1 MLHAQLAMLGSLLLL
16 LVFLS
21 SAFSFPGAFAYS
33 QLTKGSSLLVENQE
47 DVLIS
52 PNGLFTAGFHS
63 VGINAYSF
71 AIWFSEKLSNR
82 TIVWMAKRDHPV
94 NGKHSKLTLL
104 KDGNLILTDANKFI
118 SWETNTAS
126 ASFVQILLQNN
137 GNLVLTEKDN
147 VLWQSFDVPA
157 DTLLPGQPL
166 TRYTRL
172 ISSRSQNNYSS
183 GFYKLFFDDDNVLR
197 LVFDGPETSSI
208 YWPDPWLLSFEAG
221 RTRYNDSRVAVL
233 DSWGHF
239 QSSDGVEFRADDYGP
254 SIQRRLTLDFDGN
267 FRLYSLDTTTRS
279 WIASWQAMIRACRIH
294 GACGPNSLCSYDP
307 SSGRKCSC
315 LQGYRV
321 KNYTDWAYGCEPE
334 YQLPCNSSE
343 VTFIKLPHVNFY
355 GYNIHIL
362 YNCTLEKCE
371 KKCIESRKC
380 KGFQYRFNKENGMYG
395 CYPKRAFRNGF
406 ISPTYSGVLYL
417 KQPKALTVATGQ
429 PAKVSSLICSS
440 TSIVTLNRTYKKK
453 GESGSIRILLWF
465 VPGLGLLEM
474 ICIVSVWFFLYRSS
488 RTSHK
493 QPYVHLST
501 GFRKFSFSELKKATK
516 NFGEEIGRGSSGIV
530 YKGVLLD
537 HRVAA
542 VKRLNEANQDEA
554 EFLAEL
560 SIFGRLNHMHL
571 IDIWGYC
578 AEGKHR
584 LLVYEYLEH
593 GSLAE
598 NLHRTVIDSKML
610 FEIALGTAKGLAYL
624 HEECLEWVLH
634 CDIKPQNVL
643 LDSNY
648 QPKLADFGLSK
659 LLRRADVND
668 LSFSKIRGT
677 RGYMAPEWIGNL
689 PITSKVDVY
698 SYGVV
703 LLEMV
708 TGRSPKMHV
717 QTFGV
722 GGEMVEKTL
731 IEWVREM
738 VRGDTEITSWIDEIL
753 DPLLDNTQCDKGKL
767 ALLVRVA
774 LHCVE
779 EDRKVRPTMRQVV
792 EMLLY

>member
-1 MLHAQLAMLGSLLLL
+1 MEN
-16 LVFLS
+16 
-21 SAFSFPGAFAYS
+21 
-33 QLTKGSSLLVENQE
+33 TRSSL
-47 DVLIS
+47 
-52 PNGLFTAGFHS
+52 
-63 VGINAYSF
+63 YS
-71 AIWFSEKLSNR
+71 R
-82 TIVWMAKRDHPV
+82 M
-94 NGKHSKLTLL
+94 
-104 KDGNLILTDANKFI
+104 
-118 SWETNTAS
+118 
-126 ASFVQILLQNN
+126 ILLQNN

-147 VLWQSFDVPA
+147 VLWQSFDVPT

-239 QSSDGVEFRADDYGP
+239 QSSDRVGFRADDYGP
-254 SIQRRLTLDFDGN
+254 GIQRRLTLDFDGN

-279 WIASWQAMIRACRIH
+279 WIASWIH
-294 GACGPNSLCSYDP
+294 GVCGPNSLCSHYP
-307 SSGRKCSC
+307 RSGRKCSC

-334 YQLPCNSSE
+334 YQLPCNSRE
-343 VTFIKLPHVNFY
+343 
-355 GYNIHIL
+355 
-362 YNCTLEKCE
+362 
-371 KKCIESRKC
+371 
-380 KGFQYRFNKENGMYG
+380 
-395 CYPKRAFRNGF
+395 
-406 ISPTYSGVLYL
+406 
-417 KQPKALTVATGQ
+417 PKALALAIDQ
-429 PAKVSSLICSS
+429 PAKISSLICSS
-440 TSIVTLNRTYKKK
+440 SSIVTLNRTYKKK
-453 GESGSIRILLWF
+453 GERESVRILLWF
-465 VPGLGLLEM
+465 VPALGLLEM
-474 ICIVSVWFFLYRSS
+474 ICIVSVWFFLYRSR
-488 RTSHK
+488 RTSDK

-501 GFRKFSFSELKKATK
+501 GFRKYSFSELKKATK
-516 NFGEEIGRGSSGIV
+516 NFGEEIGRGGSGIV

-542 VKRLNEANQDEA
+542 VKRLKEANQDEA

-560 SIFGRLNHMHL
+560 SIIGRLNHMHL

-598 NLHRTVIDSKML
+598 NLHCTVIDSKMR

-648 QPKLADFGLSK
+648 HPKLADFGLSK
-659 LLRRADVND
+659 LLRRAEVND

-738 VRGDTEITSWIDEIL
+738 VKGDSEITSWIDEIL
-753 DPLLDNTQCDKGKL
+753 DPLLDNTQCDKGKM

-792 EMLLY
+792 EMLLH

>member
-1 MLHAQLAMLGSLLLL
+1 MLGSLLLL
-16 LVFLS
+16 LLFWS

-33 QLTKGSSLLVENQE
+33 RLTKGSSLSVENQE
-47 DVLIS
+47 DFLIS

-71 AIWFSEKLSNR
+71 AIWFTEKLSNR
-82 TIVWMAKRDHPV
+82 TIVWMANRDHPV

-104 KDGNLILTDANKFI
+104 KDGNLILSDASKFI
-118 SWETNTAS
+118 SWATNTVS

-147 VLWQSFDVPA
+147 VLWQSFDVPT

-239 QSSDGVEFRADDYGP
+239 QSSDRVGFRADDYGP
-254 SIQRRLTLDFDGN
+254 GIQRRLTLDFDGN

-279 WIASWQAMIRACRIH
+279 WIASWIH
-294 GACGPNSLCSYDP
+294 GVCGPNSLCSHYP
-307 SSGRKCSC
+307 RSGRKCSC

-334 YQLPCNSSE
+334 YQLPCNSRE
-343 VTFIKLPHVNFY
+343 
-355 GYNIHIL
+355 
-362 YNCTLEKCE
+362 
-371 KKCIESRKC
+371 
-380 KGFQYRFNKENGMYG
+380 
-395 CYPKRAFRNGF
+395 
-406 ISPTYSGVLYL
+406 
-417 KQPKALTVATGQ
+417 PKALALAIDQ
-429 PAKVSSLICSS
+429 PAKISSLICSS
-440 TSIVTLNRTYKKK
+440 SSIVTLNRTYKKK
-453 GESGSIRILLWF
+453 G
-465 VPGLGLLEM
+465 
-474 ICIVSVWFFLYRSS
+474 
-488 RTSHK
+488 
-493 QPYVHLST
+493 
-501 GFRKFSFSELKKATK
+501 FRKYSFSELKKATK
-516 NFGEEIGRGSSGIV
+516 NFGEEIGRGGSGIV

-542 VKRLNEANQDEA
+542 VKRLKEANQDEA

-560 SIFGRLNHMHL
+560 SIIGRLNHMHL

-598 NLHRTVIDSKML
+598 NLHCTVIDSKMR

-648 QPKLADFGLSK
+648 HPKLADFGLSK
-659 LLRRADVND
+659 LLRRAEVND

-738 VRGDTEITSWIDEIL
+738 VKGDSEITSWIDEIL
-753 DPLLDNTQCDKGKL
+753 DPLLDNTQCDKGKM

-792 EMLLY
+792 EMLLH

>member
-1 MLHAQLAMLGSLLLL
+1 MLGSLLLL
-16 LVFLS
+16 LLFWS

-33 QLTKGSSLLVENQE
+33 RLTKGSSLSVENQE

-71 AIWFSEKLSNR
+71 AIWFTEKLSNR
-82 TIVWMAKRDHPV
+82 TIVWMANRDHPV

-104 KDGNLILTDANKFI
+104 KDGNLILTDASKFI
-118 SWETNTAS
+118 SWATNTAS
-126 ASFVQILLQNN
+126 ASFVQILLQNT

-147 VLWQSFDVPA
+147 VLWQSFDVPT

-208 YWPDPWLLSFEAG
+208 YWPDPWFA
-221 RTRYNDSRVAVL
+221 ND
-233 DSWGHF
+233 F
-239 QSSDGVEFRADDYGP
+239 GP
-254 SIQRRLTLDFDGN
+254 GIQRRLTLDFDGN

-279 WIASWQAMIRACRIH
+279 WIASWEAMIGSCRIH
-294 GACGPNSLCSYDP
+294 GACGPNSLCSHYP

-315 LQGYRV
+315 LQGYSV

-334 YQLPCNSSE
+334 YQLPCNSRE
-343 VTFIKLPHVNFY
+343 VTYIKLSHVNFY
-355 GYNIHIL
+355 GYNIDIL
-362 YNCTLEKCE
+362 HNSTLEKCE
-371 KKCIESRKC
+371 KICNESRKC
-380 KGFQYRFNKENGMYG
+380 KGFQYRFNKENGVYD

-406 ISPTYSGVLYL
+406 ISPTYSGMLHL
-417 KQPKALTVATGQ
+417 KQPKAFALATDQ
-429 PAKVSSLICSS
+429 PAKISSLIC
-440 TSIVTLNRTYKKK
+440 
-453 GESGSIRILLWF
+453 SIRILLWF
-465 VPGLGLLEM
+465 VPALGLLEM
-474 ICIVSVWFFLYRSS
+474 ICIVSVWFFLYRSR
-488 RTSHK
+488 RTSDK

-501 GFRKFSFSELKKATK
+501 GFRKYSFSELKKATK
-516 NFGEEIGRGSSGIV
+516 NFGEEIGRGGSGIV

-542 VKRLNEANQDEA
+542 VKRLKEANQDGA

-560 SIFGRLNHMHL
+560 SIIGRLNHMHL

-598 NLHRTVIDSKML
+598 NLHCTVIDSEMR

-648 QPKLADFGLSK
+648 HPKLADFGLSK
-659 LLRRADVND
+659 LLRRAEVND

-689 PITSKVDVY
+689 PITSQVDVY

-708 TGRSPKMHV
+708 TGKSPKMHV
-717 QTFGV
+717 QTF
-722 GGEMVEKTL
+722 
-731 IEWVREM
+731 
-738 VRGDTEITSWIDEIL
+738 
-753 DPLLDNTQCDKGKL
+753 DPLLDNTQCDKGKM

-792 EMLLY
+792 EMLLH